1 MFGELKILR
10 KLDHPN
16 ILKVYDL
23 FQDENYFYLITEY
36 CSGGELFD
44 KIKKSSNIS
53 EKIAADYIKQ
63 LLSVLVHM
71 HQHKIVHRDL
81 KPENLLLEHDSK
93 NSPIKV
99 IDFGTCRHFEQN
111 KMQEMISSPFYIAPE
126 VLDGNYDEKCDVG
139 SFGIV
144 LYILLCGY
152 PPFTG
157 NNEKEIIEKIRIG

>member
-36 CSGGELFD
+36 CSGGD
-44 KIKKSSNIS
+44 
-53 EKIAADYIKQ
+53 IKQ
-63 LLSVLVHM
+63 PLSALLHM
-71 HQHKIVHRDL
+71 HQLKIVYRDL

-99 IDFGTCRHFEQN
+99 IDFVTCRHFEQN
-111 KMQEMISSPFYIAPE
+111 KMQEMIGTPFYIAPE

-157 NNEKEIIEKIRIG
+157 NNEKELDNLLLKKRIGLVFLWMPRTLSEIC